1 MPTSPPTDPTTD
13 PPLETPTF
21 ADVQS
26 AAGQIAGHAI
36 LTPLLESPLLNERL
50 GGRLL
55 VKAECLQ
62 RGGAFKFRGAY
73 NRISRLDDA
82 EKKAG
87 VVAFSSGNH
96 AQGVAL
102 AAQML
107 GVPATIVM
115 PTDAPDIK
123 LANTRAYGADVV
135 MYDRDKENRADIATA
150 LAAEKGAILVP
161 SYDDPF
167 IIAGQGTVGLE
178 LAAQAKEID
187 ARLDAVIAPCGGGGL
202 ISGSALALAHESP
215 DTEIYA
221 AEPEGFDDTARSLVA
236 GTRLAN
242 EAGAKS
248 FCDALVLP
256 MPGELTFSINQRLVS
271 GGMSVS
277 DHQTAQAMKAAF
289 QYLKLVVEPGGAVAL
304 AAALSGAYDCRDK
317 TVAVICSGG
326 NVDAGIFAEAL
337 SSADPLVDKI

>member
-1 MPTSPPTDPTTD
+1 MPTSPESDVPVQA
-13 PPLETPTF
+13 PTF

-26 AAGQIAGHAI
+26 AAQQIAGHAI

-62 RGGAFKFRGAY
+62 LGGAFKFRGAY
-73 NRISRLDDA
+73 NRISRLDEA
-82 EKKAG
+82 ERKAG

-135 MYDRDKENRADIATA
+135 LYDRDKENRADIARA
-150 LAAEKGAILVP
+150 LAADKGAILVP

-178 LAAQAKEID
+178 LAAQAKEMD
-187 ARLDAVIAPCGGGGL
+187 ARPDAVIAPCGGGGL
-202 ISGSALALAHESP
+202 ISGCALALRHEIP
-215 DTEIYA
+215 DTEIYIT
-221 AEPEGFDDTARSLVA
+221 EPDGFDDTARSLAA
-236 GTRLAN
+236 GTRVAN
-242 EAGAKS
+242 EANAKS
-248 FCDALVLP
+248 FCDALLSP
-256 MPGELTFSINQRLVS
+256 MPGEMTFFINQQLLA
-271 GGMSVS
+271 GGFSVS

-289 QYLKLVVEPGGAVAL
+289 QYMKLVVEPGGAVAL

-326 NVDAGIFAEAL
+326 NVDAKIFADAIML
-337 SSADPLVDKI
+337 DDPLVDKS

>member
-1 MPTSPPTDPTTD
+1 MPTSPPSDPMTDS
-13 PPLETPTF
+13 PPPILTV

-26 AAGQIAGHAI
+26 AAQQIAGHAI
-36 LTPLLESPLLNERL
+36 QTPLLESPLLNERL

-62 RGGAFKFRGAY
+62 LGGAFKFRGAY
-73 NRISRLDDA
+73 NRISRLDEA
-82 EKKAG
+82 ERKAG

-115 PTDAPDIK
+115 PTDAPEIK

-135 MYDRDKENRADIATA
+135 LYDREKENRADIARA
-150 LAAEKGAILVP
+150 LAADKGAILVP

-178 LAAQAKEID
+178 LAGQAKEIG
-187 ARLDAVIAPCGGGGL
+187 ALLDAVIAPCGGGGL
-202 ISGSALALAHESP
+202 ISGCALALNHEIS
-215 DTEIYA
+215 DTEIFI
-221 AEPEGFDDTARSLVA
+221 AEPEGFDDTARSLAA
-236 GTRLAN
+236 GTRLAI
-242 EAGAKS
+242 EPGARS
-248 FCDALVLP
+248 FCDALLSP
-256 MPGELTFSINQRLVS
+256 MPGELTFSINQKFLA
-271 GGMSVS
+271 GGLSVS
-277 DHQTAQAMKAAF
+277 DTQTAQAMKVAY

-304 AAALSGAYDCRDK
+304 AAAVSGAYDCRDK

-326 NVDAGIFAEAL
+326 NVDADIFAEAISL
-337 SSADPLVDKI
+337 DDPLA

>member
-1 MPTSPPTDPTTD
+1 MTDSPPPVLTV
-13 PPLETPTF
+13 

-26 AAGQIAGHAI
+26 AAQQIAGHAI
-36 LTPLLESPLLNERL
+36 QTPLLESPLLNERL

-62 RGGAFKFRGAY
+62 LGGAFKFRGAY
-73 NRISRLDDA
+73 NRISRLDEA
-82 EKKAG
+82 ERKTG

-115 PTDAPDIK
+115 PTDAPEIK

-135 MYDRDKENRADIATA
+135 LYDREKENRADIARA
-150 LAAEKGAILVP
+150 LAADKGAILVP

-178 LAAQAKEID
+178 LAGQAKEIG
-187 ARLDAVIAPCGGGGL
+187 ALLDAVIAPCGGGGL
-202 ISGSALALAHESP
+202 ISGCALALNHEIS
-215 DTEIYA
+215 DTEIFI
-221 AEPEGFDDTARSLVA
+221 AEPEGFDDTARSLA
-236 GTRLAN
+236 ASTRLAI
-242 EAGAKS
+242 EPGARS
-248 FCDALVLP
+248 FCDALLSP
-256 MPGELTFSINQRLVS
+256 MPGEFTFSINQKLLA
-271 GGMSVS
+271 GGFSVS
-277 DHQTAQAMKAAF
+277 DTQTAQAMKVAY

-304 AAALSGAYDCRDK
+304 AAAVSGAYDCRDK

-326 NVDAGIFAEAL
+326 NVDADIFAEAISL
-337 SSADPLVDKI
+337 DDPLA

>member
-1 MPTSPPTDPTTD
+1 MPTSPPSDPMTDS
-13 PPLETPTF
+13 PPPVLTV

-26 AAGQIAGHAI
+26 AAQQIAGHAI
-36 LTPLLESPLLNERL
+36 QTPLLESPLLNERL

-62 RGGAFKFRGAY
+62 LGGAFKFRGAY
-73 NRISRLDDA
+73 NRISRLDEA
-82 EKKAG
+82 ERKAG

-115 PTDAPDIK
+115 PTDAPEIK

-135 MYDRDKENRADIATA
+135 LYDREKENRADIARA
-150 LAAEKGAILVP
+150 LAADKGAILVP

-178 LAAQAKEID
+178 LAGQAKEIG
-187 ARLDAVIAPCGGGGL
+187 ALLDAVIAPCGGGGL
-202 ISGSALALAHESP
+202 ISGCALALNHEIS
-215 DTEIYA
+215 DTEIFI
-221 AEPEGFDDTARSLVA
+221 AEPEGFDDTARSLAA
-236 GTRLAN
+236 GTRLAI
-242 EAGAKS
+242 EPGARS
-248 FCDALVLP
+248 FCDALLSP
-256 MPGELTFSINQRLVS
+256 MPGELTFSINQKFLA
-271 GGMSVS
+271 GGLSVS
-277 DHQTAQAMKAAF
+277 DTQTAQAMKVAY

-304 AAALSGAYDCRDK
+304 AAAVSGAYDCRDK

-326 NVDAGIFAEAL
+326 NVDADIFAQAISL
-337 SSADPLVDKI
+337 DDPLA

>member
-1 MPTSPPTDPTTD
+1 MPTSPPSDPMTDS
-13 PPLETPTF
+13 PPPVLTV

-26 AAGQIAGHAI
+26 AAQQIAGHVI
-36 LTPLLESPLLNERL
+36 QTPLLESPLLNERL

-62 RGGAFKFRGAY
+62 LGGAFKFRGAY
-73 NRISRLDDA
+73 NRISRLDEA
-82 EKKAG
+82 ERKAG

-115 PTDAPDIK
+115 PTDAPEIK

-135 MYDRDKENRADIATA
+135 LYDREKENRADIARA
-150 LAAEKGAILVP
+150 LAADKGAILVP

-178 LAAQAKEID
+178 LAGQAKEIG
-187 ARLDAVIAPCGGGGL
+187 ALLDAVIAPCGGGGL
-202 ISGSALALAHESP
+202 ISGCALALNHEIS
-215 DTEIYA
+215 DTEIFI
-221 AEPEGFDDTARSLVA
+221 AEPEGFDDTARSLAA
-236 GTRLAN
+236 GTRLAI
-242 EAGAKS
+242 EPGARS
-248 FCDALVLP
+248 FCDALLSP
-256 MPGELTFSINQRLVS
+256 MPGELTFSINQKLLA
-271 GGMSVS
+271 GGLSVS
-277 DHQTAQAMKAAF
+277 DTQTAQAMKVAY

-304 AAALSGAYDCRDK
+304 AAAVSGAYDCRDK

-326 NVDAGIFAEAL
+326 NVDADIFAEAISL
-337 SSADPLVDKI
+337 DDPLA

>member
-1 MPTSPPTDPTTD
+1 MPTSPPSDPMTDS
-13 PPLETPTF
+13 PPPVLTV

-26 AAGQIAGHAI
+26 AAQQIAGHATQ
-36 LTPLLESPLLNERL
+36 TPLLESPLLNERL

-62 RGGAFKFRGAY
+62 LGGAFKFRGAY
-73 NRISRLDDA
+73 NRISRLDEA
-82 EKKAG
+82 ERKAG

-115 PTDAPDIK
+115 PTDAPEIK

-135 MYDRDKENRADIATA
+135 LYDREKENRADIARA
-150 LAAEKGAILVP
+150 LAADKGAILVP

-178 LAAQAKEID
+178 LAGQAKEIG
-187 ARLDAVIAPCGGGGL
+187 ALLDAVIAPCGGGGL
-202 ISGSALALAHESP
+202 ISGSALALNHEIS
-215 DTEIYA
+215 DTEIFI
-221 AEPEGFDDTARSLVA
+221 AEPEGFDDTARSLAA
-236 GTRLAN
+236 GTRLAI
-242 EAGAKS
+242 EPGARS
-248 FCDALVLP
+248 FCDALLSP
-256 MPGELTFSINQRLVS
+256 MPGELTFSINQKLLA
-271 GGMSVS
+271 GGLSVS
-277 DHQTAQAMKAAF
+277 DTQTAQAMKVAY

-304 AAALSGAYDCRDK
+304 AAAVSGAYDCRDK

-326 NVDAGIFAEAL
+326 NVDADIFAEAISL
-337 SSADPLVDKI
+337 DDPLA

>member
-1 MPTSPPTDPTTD
+1 MTDSPPPVLTV
-13 PPLETPTF
+13 

-26 AAGQIAGHAI
+26 AAQQIAGHAI
-36 LTPLLESPLLNERL
+36 QTPLLESPLLNERL

-62 RGGAFKFRGAY
+62 LGGAFKFRGAY
-73 NRISRLDDA
+73 NRISRLDEA
-82 EKKAG
+82 ERKAG

-115 PTDAPDIK
+115 PTDAPEIK

-135 MYDRDKENRADIATA
+135 LYDREKENRADIARA
-150 LAAEKGAILVP
+150 LAADKGAILVP

-178 LAAQAKEID
+178 LAGQAKEIG
-187 ARLDAVIAPCGGGGL
+187 ALLDAVIAPCGGGGL
-202 ISGSALALAHESP
+202 ISGCALALNHEIS
-215 DTEIYA
+215 DTEIFI
-221 AEPEGFDDTARSLVA
+221 AEPEGFDDTARSLAA
-236 GTRLAN
+236 GTRLAI
-242 EAGAKS
+242 EPGARS
-248 FCDALVLP
+248 FCDALLSP
-256 MPGELTFSINQRLVS
+256 MPGELTFSINQKFLA
-271 GGMSVS
+271 GGLSVS
-277 DHQTAQAMKAAF
+277 DTQTAQAMKVAY

-304 AAALSGAYDCRDK
+304 AAAVSGAYDCRDK

-326 NVDAGIFAEAL
+326 NVDADIFAQAISL
-337 SSADPLVDKI
+337 DDPLA

>member
-1 MPTSPPTDPTTD
+1 MPTSPPSDPMTDS
-13 PPLETPTF
+13 PPPILTV

-26 AAGQIAGHAI
+26 AAQQIAGHAI
-36 LTPLLESPLLNERL
+36 QTPLLESPLLNERL

-62 RGGAFKFRGAY
+62 LGGAFKFRGAY
-73 NRISRLDDA
+73 NRISRLDEA
-82 EKKAG
+82 ERKAG

-115 PTDAPDIK
+115 PTDAPEIK

-135 MYDRDKENRADIATA
+135 LYDREKENRADIARA
-150 LAAEKGAILVP
+150 LAADKGAILVP

-178 LAAQAKEID
+178 LAGQAKEIG
-187 ARLDAVIAPCGGGGL
+187 ALLDAVIAPCGGGGL
-202 ISGSALALAHESP
+202 ISGCALALNHEIS
-215 DTEIYA
+215 DTEIFI
-221 AEPEGFDDTARSLVA
+221 AEPEGFDDTARSLAA
-236 GTRLAN
+236 GTRLAI
-242 EAGAKS
+242 EPGARS
-248 FCDALVLP
+248 FCDALLSP
-256 MPGELTFSINQRLVS
+256 MPGELTFSINQKLLA
-271 GGMSVS
+271 GGLSVS
-277 DHQTAQAMKAAF
+277 DTQTAQAMKVAY

-304 AAALSGAYDCRDK
+304 AAAVSGAYDCRDK

-326 NVDAGIFAEAL
+326 NVDADIFAEAISL
-337 SSADPLVDKI
+337 DDPLF

>member
-1 MPTSPPTDPTTD
+1 MPTSPPSDPMTDSS
-13 PPLETPTF
+13 PLILTV

-26 AAGQIAGHAI
+26 AAQQIAGHAI
-36 LTPLLESPLLNERL
+36 QTPLLESPLLNERL

-62 RGGAFKFRGAY
+62 LGGAFKFRGAY
-73 NRISRLDDA
+73 NRISRLDEA
-82 EKKAG
+82 ERKAG

-115 PTDAPDIK
+115 PTDAPEIK

-135 MYDRDKENRADIATA
+135 LYDREKENRADIARA
-150 LAAEKGAILVP
+150 LAADKGAILVP

-178 LAAQAKEID
+178 LAGQAKEIG
-187 ARLDAVIAPCGGGGL
+187 ALLDAVIAPCGGGGL
-202 ISGSALALAHESP
+202 VSGCALALNHEIS
-215 DTEIYA
+215 DTEIFI
-221 AEPEGFDDTARSLVA
+221 AEPEGFDDTARSLAA
-236 GTRLAN
+236 GTRLAI
-242 EAGAKS
+242 EPGARS
-248 FCDALVLP
+248 FCDALLSP
-256 MPGELTFSINQRLVS
+256 MPGELTFSINQKLLA
-271 GGMSVS
+271 GGLSVS
-277 DHQTAQAMKAAF
+277 DTQTAQAMKVAY

-304 AAALSGAYDCRDK
+304 AAAVSGAYDCRDK

-326 NVDAGIFAEAL
+326 NVDADIFAQAISL
-337 SSADPLVDKI
+337 DDPLA

>member
-1 MPTSPPTDPTTD
+1 MTDSPPPVLTV
-13 PPLETPTF
+13 

-26 AAGQIAGHAI
+26 AAQQIAGHAI
-36 LTPLLESPLLNERL
+36 QTPLLESPLLNERL

-62 RGGAFKFRGAY
+62 LGGAFKFRGAY
-73 NRISRLDDA
+73 NRISRLDEA
-82 EKKAG
+82 ERKAG

-115 PTDAPDIK
+115 PTDAPEIK

-135 MYDRDKENRADIATA
+135 LYDREKENRADIARA
-150 LAAEKGAILVP
+150 LAADKGAILVP

-178 LAAQAKEID
+178 LAGQAKEIG
-187 ARLDAVIAPCGGGGL
+187 ALLDAVIAPCGGGGL
-202 ISGSALALAHESP
+202 ISGCALALNHEIS
-215 DTEIYA
+215 DTEIFI
-221 AEPEGFDDTARSLVA
+221 AEPGGFDDTARSLAA
-236 GTRLAN
+236 GTRLAI
-242 EAGAKS
+242 EPGARS
-248 FCDALVLP
+248 FCDALLSP
-256 MPGELTFSINQRLVS
+256 MPGELTFSINQKFLA
-271 GGMSVS
+271 GGLSVS
-277 DHQTAQAMKAAF
+277 DTQTAQAMKVAY

-304 AAALSGAYDCRDK
+304 AAAVSGAYDCRDK

-326 NVDAGIFAEAL
+326 NVDADIFAEAISL
-337 SSADPLVDKI
+337 DDPLA

>member
-1 MPTSPPTDPTTD
+1 MTDSPPPVLTV
-13 PPLETPTF
+13 

-26 AAGQIAGHAI
+26 AAQQIAGHAI
-36 LTPLLESPLLNERL
+36 QTPLLESPLLNERL

-62 RGGAFKFRGAY
+62 LGGAFKFRGAY
-73 NRISRLDDA
+73 NRISRLDEA
-82 EKKAG
+82 ERKAG

-115 PTDAPDIK
+115 PTDAPEIK

-135 MYDRDKENRADIATA
+135 LYDREKENRADIARA
-150 LAAEKGAILVP
+150 LAADKGAILVP

-178 LAAQAKEID
+178 LAGQAKEIG
-187 ARLDAVIAPCGGGGL
+187 ALLDAVIAPCGGGGL
-202 ISGSALALAHESP
+202 ISGCALALNHEIS
-215 DTEIYA
+215 DTEIFI
-221 AEPEGFDDTARSLVA
+221 AEPEGFDDTARSLAA
-236 GTRLAN
+236 GTRLAI
-242 EAGAKS
+242 EPGARS
-248 FCDALVLP
+248 FCDALLSP
-256 MPGELTFSINQRLVS
+256 MPGELTFSINQKLLA
-271 GGMSVS
+271 GGLSVS
-277 DHQTAQAMKAAF
+277 DTQTAQAMKVAY

-304 AAALSGAYDCRDK
+304 AAAVSSAYDCRDK

-326 NVDAGIFAEAL
+326 NVDADIFAEAISL
-337 SSADPLVDKI
+337 DDPLA

>member
-1 MPTSPPTDPTTD
+1 MTDL
-13 PPLETPTF
+13 PLPVLTV

-26 AAGQIAGHAI
+26 AAQQIAGHAI
-36 LTPLLESPLLNERL
+36 QTPLLESPLLNERL

-62 RGGAFKFRGAY
+62 LGGAFKFRGAY
-73 NRISRLDDA
+73 NRISRLDEA
-82 EKKAG
+82 EQKAG

-115 PTDAPDIK
+115 PTDAPEIK

-135 MYDRDKENRADIATA
+135 LYDREKENRADIARA
-150 LAAEKGAILVP
+150 LAADKGAILVP

-178 LAAQAKEID
+178 LAGQAKEIG
-187 ARLDAVIAPCGGGGL
+187 ALLDAVIAPCGGGGL
-202 ISGSALALAHESP
+202 ISGCALALNHEIS
-215 DTEIYA
+215 DTEIFI
-221 AEPEGFDDTARSLVA
+221 AEPEGFDDTARSLAA
-236 GTRLAN
+236 GTRLAI
-242 EAGAKS
+242 EPGARS
-248 FCDALVLP
+248 FCDALLSP
-256 MPGELTFSINQRLVS
+256 MPGELTFSINQKLLA
-271 GGMSVS
+271 GGLSVS
-277 DHQTAQAMKAAF
+277 DTQTAQAMKVAY

-304 AAALSGAYDCRDK
+304 AAAVSGAYDCRDK

-326 NVDAGIFAEAL
+326 NVDADIFAEAISL
-337 SSADPLVDKI
+337 DDPLA

>member
-1 MPTSPPTDPTTD
+1 MPTSPPSDPMTDS
-13 PPLETPTF
+13 PPPILTV

-26 AAGQIAGHAI
+26 AAQQIAGHAI
-36 LTPLLESPLLNERL
+36 QTPLLESPLLNERL

-62 RGGAFKFRGAY
+62 LGGAFKFRGAY
-73 NRISRLDDA
+73 NRISRIDEA
-82 EKKAG
+82 ERKAG

-115 PTDAPDIK
+115 PTDAPEIK

-135 MYDRDKENRADIATA
+135 LYDREKENRADIARA
-150 LAAEKGAILVP
+150 LAADKGAILVP

-178 LAAQAKEID
+178 LAGQAKEIG
-187 ARLDAVIAPCGGGGL
+187 ALLDAVIAPCGGGGL
-202 ISGSALALAHESP
+202 ISGCALALNHEIS
-215 DTEIYA
+215 DTEIFI
-221 AEPEGFDDTARSLVA
+221 AEPEGFDDTARSLAA
-236 GTRLAN
+236 GTRLAI
-242 EAGAKS
+242 EPGARS
-248 FCDALVLP
+248 FCDALLSP
-256 MPGELTFSINQRLVS
+256 MPGELTFSINQKLLA
-271 GGMSVS
+271 GGLSVS
-277 DHQTAQAMKAAF
+277 DTQTAQAMKVAY

-304 AAALSGAYDCRDK
+304 AAAVSGAYDCRDK

-326 NVDAGIFAEAL
+326 NVDADIFAEAISL
-337 SSADPLVDKI
+337 DDPLA